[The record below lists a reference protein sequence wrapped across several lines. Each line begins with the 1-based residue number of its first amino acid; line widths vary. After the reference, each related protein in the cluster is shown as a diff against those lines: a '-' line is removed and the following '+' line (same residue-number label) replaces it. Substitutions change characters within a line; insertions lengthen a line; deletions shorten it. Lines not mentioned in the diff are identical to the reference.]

1 MLACG
6 NKKSTTLEMLNMI
19 IAGKGVECFATVD
32 LLEIDLMLGTASFI
46 KSGAT
51 PSYVIRG
58 ESIFKIA
65 SSTAPIGIMPRLVAE
80 MTEFDLRDGDIIVL
94 SSDGIAANDTP
105 DGDGGLWLS
114 ELFGS
119 ADKSDLDALAEKI
132 VEAAKLH
139 EKRSDDMTVEL
150 VRVKS
155 IAKGIEKAPDEP
167 LRTVA

>member
-1 MLACG
+1 MGVFAITGGSSGIGAKTVELL
-6 NKKSTTLEMLNMI
+6 KK
-19 IAGKGVECFATVD
+19 AGHE
-32 LLEIDLMLGTASFI
+32 
-46 KSGAT
+46 
-51 PSYVIRG
+51 VIN
-58 ESIFKIA
+58 I
-65 SSTAPIGIMPRLVAE
+65 
-80 MTEFDLRDGDIIVL
+80 DLRDGDIIVL